1 MTMIFRYSITQSCLT
16 LCNRMDWSPPGS
28 FVHGISQART
38 LEWVAI
44 CSSRG
49 SFGPRDWTH
58 ISHIGRQILYQRVT
72 WEAHYFQVVTLGFGN
87 LSFLSEALLYD
98 LINNSSH
105 FYLIFLYF
113 TFRFLIHLEFIF
125 ACDMG

>member
-1 MTMIFRYSITQSCLT
+1 MTMIFRHSITQSCLT
-16 LCNRMDWSPPGS
+16 LCDRMDWSPPGS
-28 FVHGISQART
+28 FVHGISQARI

-58 ISHIGRQILYQRVT
+58 ISRIGRQILYRRAT
-72 WEAHYFQVVTLGFGN
+72 WEAHYFQVVTLDFGI
-87 LSFLSEALLYD
+87 LSFPSEALLYD

-125 ACDMG
+125 ACDVG